1 MTMMV
6 FGQASS
12 GVETLANV
20 MQRAQGLL
28 TTRWFPL
35 TVNFAA
41 LLLLAWGLSSWTW
54 VLFKPVVPVVIPDSN
69 GAAPVNVVRFD
80 SQALLSAHLFGQAPV
95 AVGTQSINDIPI
107 SSLNL
112 VLAGVVA
119 AGGQSYAL
127 ISVNGQA
134 QEPFAVG
141 QEIPTTGA
149 TLQAVYPD
157 RAILTRNGVS
167 ESLMLEG
174 MAKALS
180 DVTGGGGLP
189 TPAPSLGVQQP
200 GHNQYMLPRDLITEQ
215 LRKPQELFSQALMVP
230 NAGGGFLVREIQ
242 PNSLYEK
249 LGLRV
254 GDVLRSVNG
263 KPINTVDDAMKVYQA
278 VSNARNIQ
286 VEVIRGGRSEQLT
299 YNLQ

>member
-1 MTMMV
+1 MTAT
-6 FGQASS
+6 GQAST
-12 GVETLANV
+12 GVETLENLW
-20 MQRAQGLL
+20 QRAQGLL

-35 TVNFAA
+35 AVNLLA
-41 LLLLAWGLSSWTW
+41 LLLLAWGLANWTW
-54 VLFKPVVPVVIPDSN
+54 VLFKPVVPVVVPDSN
-69 GAAPVNVVRFD
+69 TAAPVATVSFD
-80 SQALLSAHLFGQAPV
+80 SQALLAAHLFGQAPV
-95 AVGTQSINDIPI
+95 AAPTQSINDIPI

-112 VLAGVVA
+112 VLTGVVA
-119 AGGQSYAL
+119 AGGESYAL
-127 ISVNGQA
+127 ISVNGQN

-149 TLQAVYPD
+149 ILQAVYPD

-180 DVTGGGGLP
+180 DVSGGEEP
-189 TPAPSLGVQQP
+189 EAAPLAIQQP
-200 GHNQYMLPRDLITEQ
+200 GHNQYMLPREIITEQ

-286 VEVIRGGRSEQLT
+286 VEVVRGGRSEQLT

>member
-1 MTMMV
+1 MMMTV
-6 FGQASS
+6 SGQATS
-12 GVETLANV
+12 GVETLVNLF
-20 MQRAQGLL
+20 QRAQGLL

-35 TVNFAA
+35 VVNLAA
-41 LLLLAWGLSSWTW
+41 FLLLAWGLASWTW
-54 VLFKPVVPVVIPDSN
+54 VVFKPVVPVVIPDN
-69 GAAPVNVVRFD
+69 NNAAAMTTTSFD
-80 SQALLSAHLFGQAPV
+80 PHALLAAHLFGQAPV
-95 AVGTQSINDIPI
+95 AANTQSINDIPI

-112 VLAGVVA
+112 VLTGVVA
-119 AGGQSYAL
+119 AGGESYAL
-127 ISVNGQA
+127 ISVNGQP

-149 TLQAVYPD
+149 ILQAVYPD

-174 MAKALS
+174 MAKSLA
-180 DVTGGGGLP
+180 DVTGGEEP
-189 TPAPSLGVQQP
+189 PAPLAIQQA
-200 GHNQYMLPRDLITEQ
+200 GANQYMLPRELITQQ

-263 KPINTVDDAMKVYQA
+263 RPINTVDDAMKVYQA
-278 VSNARNIQ
+278 LSTARDIR
-286 VEVIRGGRSEQLT
+286 VEVVRGGRSEQLT

>member
-1 MTMMV
+1 MTMTV
-6 FGQASS
+6 SGQATS
-12 GVETLANV
+12 GVDTLVNLF
-20 MQRAQGLL
+20 QRAQGLL

-35 TVNFAA
+35 AVNFAA
-41 LLLLAWGLSSWTW
+41 LLLLVGGLANWTW
-54 VLFKPVVPVVIPDSN
+54 VVFKPVVPVVIPDSN
-69 GAAPVNVVRFD
+69 TLSPMTTASFD
-80 SQALLSAHLFGQAPV
+80 PHALLAAHLFGQAPV
-95 AVGTQSINDIPI
+95 AAGSQSINDIPI

-112 VLAGVVA
+112 VLTGVVA
-119 AGGQSYAL
+119 AGGESYAL
-127 ISVNGQA
+127 ISVNGQP

-180 DVTGGGGLP
+180 DVTGGEEVP
-189 TPAPSLGVQQP
+189 TPAPLAIQQA
-200 GHNQYMLPRDLITEQ
+200 GLNQYLLPRELITQQ

-263 KPINTVDDAMKVYQA
+263 RPVNTVDDAMKVYQA
-278 VSNARNIQ
+278 VSTARDIR

>member
-1 MTMMV
+1 MMTTV
-6 FGQASS
+6 SGQAAS
-12 GVETLANV
+12 GMETLANIL
-20 MQRAQGLL
+20 QRAQGLL

-35 TVNFAA
+35 AVNFTA
-41 LLLLAWGLSSWTW
+41 LLLLTLGLANWTW
-54 VLFKPVVPVVIPDSN
+54 VLFKPVVPVVVPDSN
-69 GAAPVNVVRFD
+69 AVAPVATVSFD
-80 SQALLSAHLFGQAPV
+80 PQALLAAHLFGQAPV
-95 AVGTQSINDIPI
+95 AANAQSINDIPI

-112 VLAGVVA
+112 VLTGVVA
-119 AGGQSYAL
+119 AGGESYAL
-127 ISVNGQA
+127 ISVNGQP

-149 TLQAVYPD
+149 ILQAVYPD
-157 RAILTRNGVS
+157 RVILTRNGVS

-180 DVTGGGGLP
+180 DVAVGEEPP
-189 TPAPSLGVQQP
+189 TAAPLAIQQP
-200 GHNQYMLPRDLITEQ
+200 GLNQYMLPRELITQQ

-278 VSNARNIQ
+278 LSNAQNIQ
-286 VEVIRGGRSEQLT
+286 VEVVRGGRSEQLT

>member
-1 MTMMV
+1 MTMTV
-6 FGQASS
+6 TGQASS
-12 GVETLANV
+12 GVETLVNIF
-20 MQRAQGLL
+20 QRAQGLL

-35 TVNFAA
+35 VVNLVAF
-41 LLLLAWGLSSWTW
+41 LLLAWGLANWTW
-54 VLFKPVVPVVIPDSN
+54 VVFKPVVPVVIPDNNS
-69 GAAPVNVVRFD
+69 AAVMTTTSFD
-80 SQALLSAHLFGQAPV
+80 PQALLAAHLFGQAPI
-95 AVGTQSINDIPI
+95 AANTQSINDIPI

-112 VLAGVVA
+112 VLTGVVA
-119 AGGQSYAL
+119 AGGESYAL
-127 ISVNGQA
+127 ISVNGQP

-149 TLQAVYPD
+149 MLQAVYPD
-157 RAILTRNGVS
+157 RAILSRNGVS

-174 MAKALS
+174 MAKSLV
-180 DVTGGGGLP
+180 DVTNGEEP
-189 TPAPSLGVQQP
+189 PAPLAIQQAGV
-200 GHNQYMLPRDLITEQ
+200 NQYMLPRELITEQ

-263 KPINTVDDAMKVYQA
+263 RPINTVDDAMKAYQA
-278 VSNARNIQ
+278 LSTARDIQ
-286 VEVIRGGRSEQLT
+286 VEVVRGGRSEQLT